1 MYVTQNMEG
10 GAQCL
15 ANSAP
20 LTPVIF
26 LERAA
31 RVYGDKVSIV
41 YGEVSFSWRETHER
55 CLKLASALVQMGIS
69 RGDTVI

>member
-1 MYVTQNMEG
+1 MEG

-15 ANSAP
+15 ANSAR
-20 LTPVIF
+20 LTSVIF

-41 YGEVSFSWRETHER
+41 YGEVSFSWRKTLER
-55 CLKLASALVQMGIS
+55 CLKVASALVQMGIS
-69 RGDTVI
+69 RGDTVS